1 MGASM
6 ALAQGLVGMQGM
18 LKSND
23 SPRTIFASQYFRDWP
38 TVMLNHVPGG
48 AQVERVRIAN
58 ATAMCLH
65 ALGT

>member
-1 MGASM
+1 MLG
-6 ALAQGLVGMQGM
+6 QGLVGMKGM

-23 SPRTIFASQYFRDWP
+23 SSRTSFACQYFRA
-38 TVMLNHVPGG
+38 MLNFVPAGH
-48 AQVERVRIAN
+48 QVEWVRMAN